1 MQAGLPNV
9 QRSSPVYDV
18 VVIGSGAGGG
28 TIVQVLT
35 KMGVSVALLEAGP
48 LLNPARDYKEH
59 KWPSDYEH
67 RGALEGGMYSDNK
80 YEPFSFFSA
89 PNGYWNI
96 EGEPYTVAEG
106 SEFRWFRS
114 RILGGRTNHY
124 GRISLRFADYDFKPY
139 SRDGMGTDW
148 PISYED
154 ISPYYDKAE
163 AFIGVTGTKE
173 GIRSAPDGV
182 FQPPPAPRVH
192 EVLIKKAGDKL
203 GIPVIPARMA
213 IITKPTNGR
222 PACHYCG
229 QCGRGCV
236 TASNYSSSQVQIMP
250 AMKTGKLKIFPNS
263 MARELITDGAGKVK
277 AVSYIDKAT
286 RTERQIRCRTVVLA
300 ASACESARLL
310 LNSRGPNYSNG
321 LANSSGAVGKNLT
334 DSTGYGLSGHIPA
347 LEGMQKHDTDG
358 FGGMHM
364 YIPWW
369 LWEKQQQ
376 IGFPRGYHVE
386 VGGGYGMPVVG
397 SFHGSCQRQEGYGK
411 SLKSYIRQ
419 QYGTT
424 VGFSGRGEM
433 LPNKDTFCEIDPTV
447 VDKYGIPV
455 LRFHFKWTDA
465 EIKQVR
471 HMHETFSS
479 IIEAMGGTVLGLRNP
494 ERESSG
500 ISVGGTIIHELG
512 TIQMG
517 NDPAKSALNKY
528 CQAHDVKNLFVAD
541 AAPFV
546 SNPDKNPTL
555 TICALAW
562 RTAEYLAEEMRKG
575 NV

>member
-1 MQAGLPNV
+1 MQAGAVNV

-28 TIVQVLT
+28 TVVQVLT
-35 KMGVSVALLEAGP
+35 QMGINVALIEAGP
-48 LLNPARDYKEH
+48 LLNPGRDFKEH
-59 KWPSDYEH
+59 KWPSDYPH
-67 RGALEGGMYSDNK
+67 RGALEGGIYTEQKHQN
-80 YEPFSFFSA
+80 FSFFSA
-89 PNGYWNI
+89 PNGYWSI
-96 EGEPYTVAEG
+96 EGEPYTVAPG

-139 SRDGMGTDW
+139 TRDSVGTDW

-154 ISPYYDKAE
+154 IAPWYDKAE

-173 GIRSAPDGV
+173 NIRSAPDGV
-182 FQPPPAPRVH
+182 FQTPPAPRVH
-192 EVLIKKAGDKL
+192 EVLVKKAGDKL
-203 GIPVIPARMA
+203 GIPVIPSRMA
-213 IITKPTNGR
+213 IITKNTHGR
-222 PACHYCG
+222 AACHYCG

-250 AMKTGKLKIFPNS
+250 ALKTGKLKIFPNA
-263 MARELITDGAGKVK
+263 MARELITDGPGKVK

-286 RTERQIRCRTVVLA
+286 RTEKQIRCRAVVVA

-310 LNSRGPNYSNG
+310 LNSRGPGYSNG
-321 LANSSGAVGKNLT
+321 LANNSGVVGKNLT
-334 DSTGYGLSGHIPA
+334 DSTGYGLSGYVPA
-347 LEGMQKHDTDG
+347 LEGMQRHDNDG
-358 FGGMHM
+358 FGGMHV

-369 LWEKQQQ
+369 LWEKQNQ

-386 VGGGYGMPVVG
+386 IGGGYGMPVAG
-397 SFHGSCQRQEGYGK
+397 SFHGACRQHEGYGK
-411 SLKSYIRQ
+411 SLKSYVRQ
-419 QYGTT
+419 RYGTT
-424 VGFSGRGEM
+424 IGLSGRGEM
-433 LPNKDTFCEIDPTV
+433 IPNKDTFCDIDPSV
-447 VDKYGIPV
+447 VDRFGIPV
-455 LRFHFKWTDA
+455 LRFHFKWTEA
-465 EIKQVR
+465 EINQVR
-471 HMHETFSS
+471 HMHRTFTD

-494 ERESSG
+494 ERESAG

-512 TIQMG
+512 TVRMG
-517 NDPAKSALNKY
+517 NDPATSALNKY